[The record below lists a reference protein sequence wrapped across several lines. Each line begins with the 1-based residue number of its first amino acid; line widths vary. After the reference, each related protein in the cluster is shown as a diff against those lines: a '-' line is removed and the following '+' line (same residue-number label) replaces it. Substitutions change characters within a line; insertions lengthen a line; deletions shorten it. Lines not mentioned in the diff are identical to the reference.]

1 MRFLLVIG
9 LGFLSVVVPAMAQ
22 VTTKDA
28 ADSATKNDNDDTDD
42 FTTPSRHPREHR
54 PKAATSGRHM
64 TSRSVI
70 RGTRRASPDRRVGRP
85 ENRWRYEYYNGYW
98 WYWTPERRWA
108 FFNGRRWI
116 DYDSELAKR
125 WAGGAVGYGAMGLG
139 GGGSYGLGGDYE
151 ASGMNGVLG
160 GGWTNPGLGSIGD
173 LGTNAGAVSG
183 GRLPGQ
189 GTFPGRS
196 ALPGYRGGT
205 SQAAGGLSPIGAG
218 GSLDTAV
225 TGEGLGSSLFGSNG
239 GMAAVPGLSGTR
251 GSLGGASGVGINAG
265 GSSIGIGGR

>member
-1 MRFLLVIG
+1 MRLLLVLIG
-9 LGFLSVVVPAMAQ
+9 LGFLSLAAPAMAQ
-22 VTTKDA
+22 VTTEHA
-28 ADSATKNDNDDTDD
+28 PGSARKSDNDDAE
-42 FTTPSRHPREHR
+42 FITPLRHGGEHG
-54 PKAATSGRHM
+54 PKAATSSPHVP
-64 TSRSVI
+64 SRNAI

-85 ENRWRYEYYNGYW
+85 ENRWRYEYYKGYW

-116 DYDSELAKR
+116 DYDSELAKQ
-125 WAGGAVGYGAMGLG
+125 WAGGALNYGTMGLG
-139 GGGSYGLGGDYE
+139 GGGSYGMGGDYGV
-151 ASGMNGVLG
+151 SGMNGVLG
-160 GGWTNPGLGSIGD
+160 GGWANAGLGGID
-173 LGTNAGAVSG
+173 ELGTSAGALG
-183 GRLPGQ
+183 GGWLPGQ
-189 GTFPGRS
+189 GTVPGRS

-265 GSSIGIGGR
+265 GSIGIGGR